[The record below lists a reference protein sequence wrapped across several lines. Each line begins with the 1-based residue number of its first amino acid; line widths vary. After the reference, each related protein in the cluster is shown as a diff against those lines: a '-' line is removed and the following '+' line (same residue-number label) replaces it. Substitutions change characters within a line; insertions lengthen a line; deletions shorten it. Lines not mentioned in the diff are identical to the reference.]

1 MAATK
6 FVLEIELGNDEM
18 KLPSHVAEAVAAVVK
33 QVPHVAPIK
42 GGSVKIR
49 DKNGNTVGTWG
60 YK

>member
-6 FVLEIELGNDEM
+6 FVLEIDLGNDAM
-18 KLPSHVAEAVAAVVK
+18 NLATHVAEAVAAVVR
-33 QVPHVAPIK
+33 QIPHVIPLK

-49 DKNGNTVGTWG
+49 DVNGNTIGSWG